1 MAKTVTSA
9 PRRPA
14 RPGGRKAANRFAALA
29 GGDDLD
35 GTTTPPPCRR
45 LPTAAD

>member
-14 RPGGRKAANRFAALA
+14 RPGGRKTANRFAALA

-35 GTTTPPPCRR
+35 AVFG
-45 LPTAAD
+45 AEA